1 MQHTTV
7 FDTHEAVTQVKGAG
21 ADADERLAEAIVSTC
36 SAAAVP
42 GFEALATTADLA
54 KLRANLAESLA
65 DLRSEI
71 VCTRFSSLGVVL
83 LAAAIVKA
91 LDFLVC
97 ARLRRREESVGRE
110 TTRTSDRVRPCRR
123 TRLFLLAVFAALQA
137 IIPAAAQTGT

>member
-7 FDTHEAVTQVKGAG
+7 LDTHEAVTQVKGAG
-21 ADADERLAEAIVSTC
+21 ADERLAEAIVSTC

-42 GFEALATTADLA
+42 RLEALATTADLA
-54 KLRANLAESLA
+54 ELRANLAESLA
-65 DLRSEI
+65 DLRTEI
-71 VCTRFSSLGVVL
+71 VYVCTRFSSLGAVL

-123 TRLFLLAVFAALQA
+123 TRLFLLAVFAALLA
-137 IIPAAAQTGT
+137 ITPAAAQTGT